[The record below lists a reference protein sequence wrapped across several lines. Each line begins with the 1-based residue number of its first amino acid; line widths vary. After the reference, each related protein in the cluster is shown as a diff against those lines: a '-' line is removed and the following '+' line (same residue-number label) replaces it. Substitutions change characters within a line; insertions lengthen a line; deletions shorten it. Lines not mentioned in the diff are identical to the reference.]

1 MKKGVKLLT
10 ISAAIA
16 LFSVATGTIA
26 TSVVDASTS
35 EESKQE
41 AKTDEKAS
49 IRLAK
54 AGYVF
59 RLNHDATISLK
70 AHQAA
75 HLPKAEVEKLVN
87 DQVLFKVDQVSSL
100 RNGVQVHI
108 VDQTG
113 QAKGWVNIVSDL
125 YNVNA
130 QKKSLKKLIK
140 AELKVMD
147 YCDIMQMKSAKKQF
161 KKVTKLAD
169 QVKDPNEQAIAK
181 TSIKELKKWMGQL
194 EYKDIPALLIGLYPR
209 Y

>member
-54 AGYVF
+54 AAYVF
-59 RLNHDATISLK
+59 RLNQDATISLK

-87 DQVLFKVDQVSSL
+87 DQVPFKVNQVSSL
-100 RNGVQVHI
+100 RNGVQVHV

-130 QKKSLKKLIK
+130 QKRALKS
-140 AELKVMD
+140 
-147 YCDIMQMKSAKKQF
+147 
-161 KKVTKLAD
+161 
-169 QVKDPNEQAIAK
+169 
-181 TSIKELKKWMGQL
+181 
-194 EYKDIPALLIGLYPR
+194 
-209 Y
+209 